1 MKGDNNMS
9 IIVTENVSAVTFNN
23 VPLYKTIM
31 EETLAAVA
39 AADINIDMISMTAPM
54 SERFGFGF
62 TLSDDDMSKLL
73 VVAKGLK
80 ENHGITPMI
89 NSGNRKIV
97 IKTSE
102 METQAGFAAKVFAML
117 NKINAM
123 ILLITTGVD
132 EISVLIRESDA
143 DAAVEGLKEIL
154 K

>member
-1 MKGDNNMS
+1 MS
-9 IIVTENVSAVTFNN
+9 IIATENVSAVTFNN

-31 EETLAAVA
+31 EDTLAAVA
-39 AADINIDMISMTAPM
+39 AADINIDMISMTAPT

-62 TLSDDDMSKLL
+62 TLSDEDMPRLL
-73 VVAKGLK
+73 SVLK
-80 ENHGITPMI
+80 ELKTRHNITPMI

-102 METQAGFAAKVFAML
+102 MEEQAGFAAKVFKLL
-117 NKINAM
+117 NDIDAM

-143 DAAVEGLKEIL
+143 DAALNGLKEML
-154 K
+154 A